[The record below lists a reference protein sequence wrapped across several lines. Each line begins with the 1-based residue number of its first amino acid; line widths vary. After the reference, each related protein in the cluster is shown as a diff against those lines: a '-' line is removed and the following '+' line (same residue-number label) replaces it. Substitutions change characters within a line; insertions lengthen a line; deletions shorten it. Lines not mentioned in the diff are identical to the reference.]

1 MMAMLLSHEQRMLAD
16 SAREFL
22 ANRSPVAALRV
33 LRDAGF
39 ETGFDRGLWRAF
51 AEMGFTGVL
60 MPEAL
65 GGLGLG
71 QVEAGI
77 VLAEIGRNLAAS
89 PFLTTAVGVVGA
101 LASASEALQ
110 QAWLPRI
117 AAGEAVAAVALEEAA
132 RHRPYRVALSAE
144 RRGGGFLLTGE
155 KRFVVH
161 GHVADLVIVSARTS
175 GNFDD
180 RNGITLFVL
189 EHGVEGIAIETE
201 RTVDSGFA
209 ARLRF
214 EGAVVPADAVLG
226 EIDAGRAPL
235 DRMLAAL
242 RVGAAAELAGLGGR
256 AMEITLGYLGE
267 RRQFGQP
274 IGSFQALQHRAAH
287 LHAEMETARAA
298 VLKAQQLLDAEDPA
312 APRAALVAK
321 GMAGLASALAVQE
334 GVQMHGG
341 IGMTDEYDIGFYM
354 KRQRVLDEL
363 FGSAD
368 YHADQLARLAGY

>member
-1 MMAMLLSHEQRMLAD
+1 MAMLLSPEQRMLAD
-16 SAREFL
+16 SARDFL
-22 ANRSPVAALRV
+22 ADKAPVAALRA

-39 ETGFDRGLWRAF
+39 ATGFDRGLWRAF

-60 MPEAL
+60 VPEAM

-71 QVEAGI
+71 HVEAGI
-77 VLAEIGRNLAAS
+77 VEAEIGRNLTLS
-89 PFLTTAVGVVGA
+89 PFLATAVGAVRA
-101 LASASEALQ
+101 LVSASEALQ
-110 QAWLPRI
+110 QTWLPRI
-117 AAGEAVAAVALEEAA
+117 VAGEAVAAVAIEESA
-132 RHRPYRVALSAE
+132 RHRPFRVALSAE
-144 RRGGGFLLTGE
+144 RRGGDFVLTGE

-161 GHVADLVIVSARTS
+161 GHVADLLILSARTA
-175 GNFDD
+175 GGTDD
-180 RNGITLFVL
+180 PGGLTLFAI
-189 EHGVEGIAIETE
+189 ERSAQGIAIEAE

-214 EGAVVPADAVLG
+214 EGAVVPAEAVIGDVDAGQAVL
-226 EIDAGRAPL
+226 EP
-235 DRMLAAL
+235 MLAAL
-242 RVGAAAELAGLGGR
+242 RTGAAAELVGLAGR
-256 AMEITLGYLGE
+256 AMEITLAYLGE

-298 VLKAQQLLDAEDPA
+298 VLKAQQLLDAGDPA

-321 GMAGLASALAVQE
+321 GMAGLASTLAVQE

-341 IGMTDEYDIGFYM
+341 IGMTDEHDIGLYM

-363 FGSAD
+363 FGTAD
-368 YHADQLARLAGY
+368 FHADALARLSGY

>member
-1 MMAMLLSHEQRMLAD
+1 
-16 SAREFL
+16 
-22 ANRSPVAALRV
+22 
-33 LRDAGF
+33 
-39 ETGFDRGLWRAF
+39 
-51 AEMGFTGVL
+51 
-60 MPEAL
+60 
-65 GGLGLG
+65 
-71 QVEAGI
+71 
-77 VLAEIGRNLAAS
+77 
-89 PFLTTAVGVVGA
+89 
-101 LASASEALQ
+101 
-110 QAWLPRI
+110 
-117 AAGEAVAAVALEEAA
+117 
-132 RHRPYRVALSAE
+132 
-144 RRGGGFLLTGE
+144 
-155 KRFVVH
+155 
-161 GHVADLVIVSARTS
+161 
-175 GNFDD
+175 
-180 RNGITLFVL
+180 
-189 EHGVEGIAIETE
+189 
-201 RTVDSGFA
+201 
-209 ARLRF
+209 
-214 EGAVVPADAVLG
+214 
-226 EIDAGRAPL
+226 
-235 DRMLAAL
+235 MLAAL